1 MFRALG
7 PFVSLD
13 QRRANARNVQLD
25 FTVRIGSTPTFR
37 YFDLY
42 LYSAYTQHTIH
53 ACDCMVNYHV
63 YIRLCKYSC
72 NVTAYFP
79 VLFHKRNRKWREF
92 GRIGKYLCNRSDT
105 ARVHINF

>member
-42 LYSAYTQHTIH
+42 LYSAYTQHAIH
-53 ACDCMVNYHV
+53 DCDCMVNYHV

-92 GRIGKYLCNRSDT
+92 GRIGKYLSNRSHT